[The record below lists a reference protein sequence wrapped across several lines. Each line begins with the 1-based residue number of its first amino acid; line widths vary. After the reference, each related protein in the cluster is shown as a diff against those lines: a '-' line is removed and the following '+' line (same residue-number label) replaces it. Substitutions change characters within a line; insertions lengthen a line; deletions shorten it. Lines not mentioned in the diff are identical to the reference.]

1 MKKGS
6 VFFILIYFLF
16 CPPIFADWA
25 FVVLGDS
32 QQDSKRDRVFS
43 EILKDVNETAYR
55 IRGQEIKPEFLLHLG
70 DFEELWGT
78 RQALERFRER
88 MKDLRIKYYPARG
101 NHERIDHRGDSPQ
114 RPSVH
119 QVLKK
124 NESFIPEYL
133 SILGLSETYYSFDHR
148 DLHIVMLDNSSGTFQ
163 VRSGEEIRSPQIL
176 WLEKDLEETAKKVR
190 AGKIRHTIL
199 CAHIP
204 LPAPS
209 IKVTAHDM
217 AGYTG
222 RRYLEGKALAEESA
236 KAFWEILERHRESSR
251 IRRLFFGHD
260 HRYVSYH
267 QRGFPATITGGAGA
281 KLLAEEI
288 GGFYHYVLVLVTDR
302 GLRERIVKAYP
313 PQRNR

>member
-1 MKKGS
+1 
-6 VFFILIYFLF
+6 
-16 CPPIFADWA
+16 
-25 FVVLGDS
+25 LGDS
-32 QQDSKRDRVFS
+32 QQDSKRDQVFS

-55 IRGQEIKPEFLLHLG
+55 IRGQEIRPEFLLHLG

-78 RQALERFRER
+78 RQSLERFREK
-88 MKDLRIKYYPARG
+88 MKDLRIRYYPARG
-101 NHERIDHRGDSPQ
+101 NHERIDRRGDSPQ

-119 QVLKK
+119 QVLQR
-124 NESFIPEYL
+124 NESFIREYL
-133 SILGLSETYYSFDHR
+133 SILSLPETYYSFDHR
-148 DLHIVMLDNSSGTFQ
+148 DLHVVMLDNSSGTFQ

-176 WLEKDLEETAKKVR
+176 WLEKDLEETAKKVQ

-199 CAHIP
+199 CAHMP

-209 IKVTAHDM
+209 TRVTTYDM
-217 AGYTG
+217 AAYTS

-236 KAFWEILERHRESSR
+236 KAFWEILERYRESSR
-251 IRRLFFGHD
+251 IRHLFFGYD

-302 GLRERIVKAYP
+302 DLRERIVKAYP